1 MSTSIKSIVL
11 FFVAGI
17 ILVSCK
23 KKFDEYYAPPA
34 NLEAPVYNQLQAKGN
49 FTQFLSLIDKAG
61 YKQTLSTAGYWTIF
75 APTDSAFQKDTEFA
89 AFLQRGRNVS

>member
-1 MSTSIKSIVL
+1 MSTYIKRVAIFFIIGATL
-11 FFVAGI
+11 FA
-17 ILVSCK
+17 CK
-23 KKFDEYYAPPA
+23 KKIDDYYAPPA
-34 NLEAPVYNQLQAKGN
+34 NLEAPVYQQLQTRGN

-89 AFLQRGRNVS
+89 AFFYR